1 MLTKGP
7 LPFSRSSLPAAL
19 LLVIPLLSSGQ
30 EKPPVADMHYHIS
43 MKAYNNYGL
52 DLLKGV
58 PVNKKWIEER
68 RDRGLK
74 IRYNGYWVTAKATNS
89 HLRNYTQAT
98 IPHTREGNVRLA
110 FNAITPFEYTLN
122 DEFFDRVFSKYFKTH
137 ARMKWL
143 KSIGDWE
150 TLTHFDSYTRE
161 LDMLAQQ
168 ESNNRDW
175 MFWRGEGTMDPART
189 YVVNVLEG
197 SHTLQDRMFRP
208 DLQFDPLTNQE
219 FEGRY
224 IKALRQDIKAERKE
238 EMKRQRQADEPVTR
252 EQRMETK
259 RQSSRA
265 EEDIREKVEDE
276 VEKFKQMPP
285 DQSVNLDSVAPT
297 IRSQS
302 MKIFDELDSTINYIK
317 THDPPVFM
325 VTVGHLAFNGMIGH
339 APALDGNRVARVL
352 LRKFFRTRVSNDR
365 IWQKNWQDKFY
376 SPPAPTQFGDDVI
389 KRLLS
394 KTNGYR
400 IYIDLKHSAYAT
412 RDWFY
417 EESYKWRA
425 RGDTIPPICSH
436 CAASGLS
443 DLHYSITTDE
453 YAYADSKGVQNFYP
467 LSINLYDEEIATICD
482 LDGIIGITLEERVL
496 GGYMKNPVP
505 NDTVKAAGR
514 RKENLKKLDK
524 LRRDKKLNILIDS
537 VQEEAARK
545 PYYYT
550 LSDKEAFR
558 IICEDYLSLEPFM
571 QNLFYIIDKSKKGS
585 DAWNHL
591 CIGSDLDGLVDP
603 LDIIP
608 TASQYP
614 YFRNR
619 LKQLA
624 PIYLEFRDNDPLRW
638 KAYFNDEQDIDKKL
652 NQLFYESLR
661 NFVVKYFRK

>member
-1 MLTKGP
+1 
-7 LPFSRSSLPAAL
+7 LPAAL

-68 RDRGLK
+68 RDKGLK
-74 IRYNGYWVTAKATNS
+74 IRYNGYWVRAKATNS

-98 IPHTREGNVRLA
+98 LPHTQDGNVRLA

-122 DEFFDRVFSKYFKTH
+122 DEFFDRLFSKYFKTH

-143 KSIGDWE
+143 KSIGDWK
-150 TLTHFDSYTRE
+150 TLTHFDSYKRE
-161 LDMLAQQ
+161 LAMLCQQ
-168 ESNNRDW
+168 ESKDTVW
-175 MFWRGEGTMDPART
+175 MFWRGKERTMDPAKT

-197 SHTLQDRMFRP
+197 SHTLQHKKFRP
-208 DLQFDPLTNQE
+208 DLQFDPLTNE
-219 FEGRY
+219 DFGGRY
-224 IKALRQDIKAERKE
+224 IKGLRQDIKAKRKE
-238 EMKRQRQADEPVTR
+238 EMKRQQQADDPITR
-252 EQRMETK
+252 EQRMEK
-259 RQSSRA
+259 RQSSR
-265 EEDIREKVEDE
+265 DEKDTIEMVEDE
-276 VEKFKQMPP
+276 VEKVAQMAPGQ
-285 DQSVNLDSVAPT
+285 DVDVDSIAPIIT
-297 IRSQS
+297 SQS
-302 MKIFDELDSTINYIK
+302 MKILAELDSTISLIK
-317 THDPPVFM
+317 TNDPPVFM

-365 IWQKNWQDKFY
+365 IWQKNWEDKFY
-376 SPPAPTQFGDDVI
+376 SPPAPTRLGM
-389 KRLLS
+389 RLLKNLLDS
-394 KTNGYR
+394 SRTNGGHR
-400 IYIDLKHSAYAT
+400 IYIDLKHSGYPT
-412 RDWFY
+412 RKWFY
-417 EESYKWRA
+417 KLSYDSMQK
-425 RGDTIPPICSH
+425 GDTIPPICSH

-467 LSINLYDEEIATICD
+467 LSINLYDEEIATICE

-524 LRRDKKLNILIDS
+524 LRRDKRLNILIDS

-545 PYYYT
+545 PYYYA

-571 QNLFYIIDKSKKGS
+571 QNLFYIIDKSKKGN

-619 LKQLA
+619 LKQLT
-624 PIYLEFRDNDPLRW
+624 PIYLEIRDNDPLRW
-638 KAYFNDEQDIDKKL
+638 KAYFDDEQDIDKKL
-652 NQLFYESLR
+652 NQLFYESLSK
-661 NFVVKYFRK
+661 FVVKYFRK